1 MIVLIKAIPVLIDR
15 EDFARFS
22 EIASWYIEAGRNTS
36 YVAHKS
42 RELGKV
48 YLHRWLLKPEKNAVI
63 DHADRNGLNNRRANL
78 RIVSRSKN
86 GLNAVRRSNAKHQ
99 AGATRGKSGQWIAQI
114 MVHGKNHYLG
124 SFKSEAEAHAAY
136 EKVRTGVLNNKA
148 YC

>member
-48 YLHRWLLKPEKNAVI
+48 YLHRWY
-63 DHADRNGLNNRRANL
+63 RNGLNNRRANL